1 MQFFVICAGA
11 IVATYVIATLIIR
24 TSGHPKGLSTL
35 FFTEMW
41 ERFSYYG
48 MRAILMLFMLAAV
61 EDGGLGFDAAK
72 AGPIYAM
79 YTSMV
84 YLATVPG
91 GWLADNFL
99 GQRRSLFWG
108 GVIIMAGHVLL
119 ALHGLT
125 FFYAGLAC
133 VVIGTGL
140 LKPNISVIVGQL
152 YTQEDNRRDAG
163 FSIFYMGIN
172 LGAFGAPLV
181 CGYLAQ
187 DPGFKASLESWGMDP
202 VNAWHWGF
210 GAAAVGMF
218 LGLVQYILTNQQ
230 LGDAGVAPS
239 APKDAADA
247 AARRRTLTIG
257 IGATVAA
264 LVAIG
269 CLAAARP
276 ELMTQEKIKAG
287 FTVLL
292 FGTVVA
298 FFAKLFL
305 AGDWTRN
312 ERARLVTIFVLFC
325 GAAIFWGIF
334 EQAGS
339 TLTIFADASTD
350 NTLFGRPFPSS
361 WWQSMN
367 AVLIILL
374 APLFAWL
381 WVRLGKRNPSYPA
394 KFAVGLLFAGLGFA
408 FLIGGAVLAKGGVR
422 VSPMWLFGVYLLHTI
437 GELCLSPVGLSSM
450 TKLAPARVVSLMMGV
465 WFLATS
471 VGNFIGGTVSGY
483 YEHFELPTL
492 FGIIAASGGVMAM
505 IMFALVGP
513 MKRMMERST
522 DPAPAKAGH

>member
-1 MQFFVICAGA
+1 MQFFVLCAA
-11 IVATYVIATLIIR
+11 AIVVTYIVATGIIR
-24 TSGHPKGLSTL
+24 VSGHPRGLSTL

-48 MRAILMLFMLAAV
+48 MRAILMLFMLASV
-61 EDGGLGFDAAK
+61 ESGGLGFDPDQ
-72 AGPIYAM
+72 AGPIYAI

-152 YTQEDNRRDAG
+152 YTPEDSRRDAG

-187 DPGFKASLESWGMDP
+187 DDGFKASLESWGLNP
-202 VNAWHWGF
+202 ANSWHWGF

-218 LGLVQYILTNQQ
+218 FGLLQYILTHRQ

-239 APKDAADA
+239 VPTDDADA
-247 AARRRTLTIG
+247 RARKRTLTIG
-257 IGATVAA
+257 IGSIAAA

-269 CLAAARP
+269 VLAAARP
-276 ELMTQEKIKAG
+276 ELITQANINSA

-339 TLTIFADASTD
+339 TLTIFAEKSTD
-350 NTLFGRPFPSS
+350 NTFLGEPFPSS

-374 APLFAWL
+374 APLFAVL
-381 WVRLGKRNPSYPA
+381 WVKLGKRDPSYPA

-408 FLIGGAVLAKGGVR
+408 LLIGGAVLAKGGVR

-450 TKLAPARVVSLMMGV
+450 TKLAPVRVVSLMMGV
-465 WFLATS
+465 WFLAAA

-483 YEHFELPTL
+483 YEQFELPTL
-492 FGIIAASGGVMAM
+492 FGIVAASGGVMAFV
-505 IMFALVGP
+505 MFALVGP
-513 MKRMMERST
+513 IKRMMARST
-522 DPAPAKAGH
+522 DPTPVESGH